1 MAALLLIALAS
12 ASLASALAQECDPS
26 LALRNLEGFINSAGG
41 FVSSKVALQ
50 DAPHMG
56 RGFFATADLPKG
68 FEFIRIPLGM
78 VITPA
83 LAIHEFPDMH
93 PVSDIDA
100 LANFVQLHMTQRAK
114 SRYHAYVLALPE
126 QVPVGFMRAES
137 ELRARLPMNDAVA
150 AAQMK
155 RDIVRRGAQ
164 LGDAD
169 LYAERVSVIHSR
181 VFVVRA
187 LDRERNEWV
196 PSPALVPGV
205 DFLNLSEQP
214 NVDCE
219 TDEASQFFGCR
230 TLVPVSRGQQL
241 FAPYGQ
247 KFTSAAERD
256 AFTLMHYGF
265 DSADEPLASAQGTC
279 INYLA
284 HQARIVKK
292 S

>member
-1 MAALLLIALAS
+1 MALALLLMALAS
-12 ASLASALAQECDPS
+12 AAAQECDPS
-26 LALRNLEGFINSAGG
+26 LALRNLEGFINRAGG
-41 FVSSKVALQ
+41 LVSPQVALQ

-56 RGFFATADLPKG
+56 RGFFATADLPQG
-68 FEFIRIPLGM
+68 FEFVRIPLGM

-83 LAIHEFPDMH
+83 LAMHEFPDMH

-100 LANFVQLHMTQRAK
+100 LANFVQLHMTQQAK
-114 SRYHAYVLALPE
+114 SRFHAYVLALPE
-126 QVPVGFMRAES
+126 QVPVAFMRPES
-137 ELRARLPMNDAVA
+137 ELRARLPMHDAMA
-150 AAQMK
+150 AVQMK
-155 RDIVRRGAQ
+155 RDILQRGAQ

-187 LDRERNEWV
+187 LDRARNEWV

-205 DFLNLSEQP
+205 DFLNLSEHP

-219 TDEASQFFGCR
+219 TDHASQFFGCK
-230 TLVPVSRGQQL
+230 TLVPVARGQQL
-241 FAPYGQ
+241 FAPYGR
-247 KFTSAAERD
+247 KFASAAERD

-284 HQARIVKK
+284 RAAQ
-292 S
+292 